1 MSFHARVPPMLAP
14 RYGMGRTYIG
24 DVNGLEYA
32 YKPCLLIVEGR
43 ATHVGKTHT
52 REGKSRCVY
61 LFVNAVGN
69 SSMLFIINYT
79 IIVTLFISRVTRDKS
94 RRILIFETLI
104 LFIRVESDRSLC
116 NLGVNDR

>member
-1 MSFHARVPPMLAP
+1 MLAP

-52 REGKSRCVY
+52 EGGEK
-61 LFVNAVGN
+61 
-69 SSMLFIINYT
+69 
-79 IIVTLFISRVTRDKS
+79 
-94 RRILIFETLI
+94 
-104 LFIRVESDRSLC
+104 
-116 NLGVNDR
+116 